1 MAHANNTVVVG
12 LSGPSSGGKTTISR
26 YLRSILP
33 NAVIL
38 HQDDFYIAEADL
50 PLDPRTGL
58 ANWDCAEAIDFES
71 MVKVLEHLKAHRGQF
86 PNGFDSKEDLNLVG
100 AKEHGAPIAPQTL
113 VSLKT
118 KVQEAV
124 IERQRLNPSS
134 EDPVYL
140 IVDGFLLY
148 VDERLRN
155 AIDVRLY
162 TAAPYAV
169 LKERRESRK
178 GYVTMEG
185 YWEDPPGYFDD
196 VVWPNYLD
204 CNGPFISLT
213 DAVMN
218 GEISGEYDDPH
229 PKNAALREDQMTH
242 GIDII
247 NTGNVSIETMVTHSV
262 ELLAKRL
269 KQLQSRK

>member
-1 MAHANNTVVVG
+1 MAHDQRNTVVVG

-38 HQDDFYIAEADL
+38 HQDDFYIAEAEL

-58 ANWDCAEAIDFES
+58 ANWDCAEAINFEA
-71 MVKVLEHLKAHRGQF
+71 MVNVLEHLKGHRGQF
-86 PNGFDSKEDLNLVG
+86 PIGFESKEDQNLVG
-100 AKEHGAPIAPQTL
+100 AKEHGAPVAPHIL
-113 VSLKT
+113 DALRI
-118 KVQEAV
+118 KVLQV
-124 IERQRLNPSS
+124 VDQKRQQSPAS

-148 VDERLRN
+148 ANERLRN
-155 AIDVRLY
+155 AIDVRLFI
-162 TAAPYAV
+162 TASYAV

-196 VVWPNYLD
+196 IVWPNYLD
-204 CNGPFISLT
+204 CNKPFIGLT
-213 DAVMN
+213 NAVVK
-218 GEISGEYDDPH
+218 GELSGEYDDPH
-229 PKNAALREDQMTH
+229 PKNATLRLDQTTQ

-247 NTGNVSIETMVTHSV
+247 STDKVSIETMIIHAID
-262 ELLAKRL
+262 LLVKRL
-269 KQLQSRK
+269 KQL